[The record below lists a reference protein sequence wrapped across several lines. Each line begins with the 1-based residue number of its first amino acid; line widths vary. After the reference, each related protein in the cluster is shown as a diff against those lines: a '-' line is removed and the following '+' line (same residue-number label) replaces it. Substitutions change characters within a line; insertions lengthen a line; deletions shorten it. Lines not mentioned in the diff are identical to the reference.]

1 MNDTHPGRAAA
12 LFLQLVQG
20 LQQSG
25 MMSLG
30 KLMNPISRKIDVHL
44 DIARDTI
51 DTLAAIEA
59 RTRGNLEPDEA
70 RVLRQVLTDL
80 RMNYLDA
87 VKKAGAAGVGAGA
100 GGGGA
105 NESDGS
111 TLPSDAGTAEGDIAT
126 GEDSPPAGADDREK
140 PGASGATQ

>member
-12 LFLQLVQG
+12 LFMQLVLG

-30 KLMNPISRKIDVHL
+30 KLMNPISRKIDIHL

-59 RTRGNLEPDEA
+59 RTRGNLEPDEV

-87 VKKAGAAGVGAGA
+87 LKRAGAAGTAGSPAGVEIAGDPGGPGPGETSA
-100 GGGGA
+100 GGG
-105 NESDGS
+105 
-111 TLPSDAGTAEGDIAT
+111 AG
-126 GEDSPPAGADDREK
+126 DREN
-140 PGASGATQ
+140 PAVSGASD